1 MKTKRS
7 FFGRLIKSRGGFAME
22 SALVFLI
29 TLFSL
34 CALITTVTLV
44 GHRRA
49 DFENSTILSKVELE
63 QIGEDFLTWS
73 NDPKAEETF
82 DIVSENYECSVVNE
96 IGEDGAGDRSVLTV
110 CKSNT
115 DTVLLSIELVRA
127 DESSAWQL
135 AKWSTLPTK
144 K

>member
-22 SALVFLI
+22 MALVFLI

-49 DFENSTILSKVELE
+49 DFENSTLLSKVELE

-73 NDPKAEETF
+73 NDPYAEETF
-82 DIVSENYECSVVNE
+82 AIASDNYAGRVDNE
-96 IGEDGAGDRSVLTV
+96 EGNKRILTV
-110 CKSNT
+110 WSKRNT
-115 DTVLLSIELVRA
+115 SRELLSIELVWA

-135 AKWSTLPTK
+135 AKWSTLPVEP
-144 K
+144 